1 MLREMDGGLVLGCDG
16 RADSPGH
23 SDKSPTHN
31 EVANSG
37 QMEKEGL
44 MCAVSK
50 KQDAE
55 LPIHC
60 RQTENAVLMP
70 KVTQYQMGTIFV
82 MTFALSMYKKI
93 RSIGYRKFSINC
105 YSFYSFQSMNIASIS
120 ASTFNNH
127 LSKFLVPTVMHTWQD
142 EQKKYFKKLREMD
155 GGLVLGCDGRAD
167 SPGHSDK
174 YSGQM
179 EKEELMRAVSKLQD
193 AELPIHWLEVRTPLR
208 EKRSSWRSTNPYLVK
223 ESTFVAIKSM
233 AIGCL
238 VEYKDGTSKCFM
250 VKVPD
255 RKRTTLEAEIQRF
268 ILPGSH
274 ILSDGW
280 AVYARIDQINDGIY
294 TDEVITHNEN
304 FVHPDDSEIHTQNI
318 EGMWSHAKHKLRYT
332 HGTSELL
339 LSAFDSSIGYR
350 KFSIHF
356 YSFYSFQSMNI
367 ASISA
372 STFNNH
378 LSKFLVPT
386 VMHTWQDKQKK
397 YFKMLREMDGGLV
410 LGCDGRADS
419 PGHSDKNF
427 ESGSCIAK
435 VASFRESGHSP
446 SPITFISVPLYVRG
460 LETSLS
466 RFGGPFSIMWL
477 TYMNDMGTSF
487 KELTEASLNLVTMY
501 LRIFSSNFTI
511 PFSTRIYNIVVKF
524 GVNPPV
530 LNKNA

>member
-82 MTFALSMYKKI
+82 MTFAL
-93 RSIGYRKFSINC
+93 RYRKFSINC

-167 SPGHSDK
+167 SPGHSDN
-174 YSGQM
+174 GQM

-193 AELPIHWLEVRTPLR
+193 AELPIHVIITDRHPQIQNHLKLMQIVPLLYCWSYDFSQVQTNR
-208 EKRSSWRSTNPYLVK
+208 ECRINVK
-223 ESTFVAIKSM
+223 
-233 AIGCL
+233 
-238 VEYKDGTSKCFM
+238 
-250 VKVPD
+250 
-255 RKRTTLEAEIQRF
+255 
-268 ILPGSH
+268 SH
-274 ILSDGW
+274 TVSDGYNFCNDIC
-280 AVYARIDQINDGIY
+280 AQYVQENPVVVGGTDPITGEAIVVEIDESIFGKRKYIRGNQVNGHW
-294 TDEVITHNEN
+294 VICMEKPFFLVIVSN
-304 FVHPDDSEIHTQNI
+304 SQ
-318 EGMWSHAKHKLRYT
+318 
-332 HGTSELL
+332 LL
-339 LSAFDSSIGYR
+339 LSAFDSSIGY
-350 KFSIHF
+350 H
-356 YSFYSFQSMNI
+356 
-367 ASISA
+367 
-372 STFNNH
+372 
-378 LSKFLVPT
+378 
-386 VMHTWQDKQKK
+386 
-397 YFKMLREMDGGLV
+397 
-410 LGCDGRADS
+410 
-419 PGHSDKNF
+419 F

>member
-174 YSGQM
+174 YRSYTVL
-179 EKEELMRAVSKLQD
+179 EERINKIIKQQLVQ
-193 AELPIHWLEVRTPLR
+193 WLEVRTPLR

-332 HGTSELL
+332 HGTSE
-339 LSAFDSSIGYR
+339 
-350 KFSIHF
+350 
-356 YSFYSFQSMNI
+356 
-367 ASISA
+367 
-372 STFNNH
+372 
-378 LSKFLVPT
+378 
-386 VMHTWQDKQKK
+386 
-397 YFKMLREMDGGLV
+397 V
-410 LGCDGRADS
+410 L
-419 PGHSDKNF
+419 F
-427 ESGSCIAK
+427 E
-435 VASFRESGHSP
+435 
-446 SPITFISVPLYVRG
+446 
-460 LETSLS
+460 
-466 RFGGPFSIMWL
+466 
-477 TYMNDMGTSF
+477 TY
-487 KELTEASLNLVTMY
+487 LTEFVW
-501 LRIFSSNFTI
+501 
-511 PFSTRIYNIVVKF
+511 
-524 GVNPPV
+524 
-530 LNKNA
+530 KNHFF